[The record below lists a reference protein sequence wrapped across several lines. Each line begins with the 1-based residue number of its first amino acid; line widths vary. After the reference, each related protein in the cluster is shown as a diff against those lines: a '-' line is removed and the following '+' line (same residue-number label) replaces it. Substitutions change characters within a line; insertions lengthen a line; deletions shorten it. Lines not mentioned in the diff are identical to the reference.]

1 MQPDLAGAG
10 SGQTGSAGVYKGQAD
25 RQAVKRGSQS
35 GQGDSSARLQW
46 KQSTGRVVRWIL

>member
-1 MQPDLAGAG
+1 MRPDLAGVG
-10 SGQTGSAGVYKGQAD
+10 SRQTGTAGVYKAG

-46 KQSTGRVVRWIL
+46 KQSTGRVVRRIL